1 MTEFES
7 ISPLLEHP
15 RIHRQV
21 SFDSETFDLLQDA
34 KRLLLELYGRPITN
48 SGTLRVL
55 LLSHPLASQERR

>member
-21 SFDSETFDLLQDA
+21 SFDLETFDLLQDA
-34 KRLLLELYGRPITN
+34 KRILVEAFGRPITN
-48 SGTLRVL
+48 SGALRVL
-55 LLSHPLASQERR
+55 LLSHPFAGRGRQ